1 MLAWRSVPHDSS
13 VDIGILAHKECSTA
27 HLICVCMCVC
37 VFMAVNEFLLNFL
50 LRLVTLSKNVTI
62 IVLCVCK
69 SNTFH
74 CRKWENLEKYQEEIK
89 ISYNHTPQSI
99 PVHLP

>member
-1 MLAWRSVPHDSS
+1 
-13 VDIGILAHKECSTA
+13 
-27 HLICVCMCVC
+27 
-37 VFMAVNEFLLNFL
+37 MAVNEFLLNFL

-89 ISYNHTPQSI
+89 SVIIIPYKAFGTLTLMQFKTCHEPFPRLFFNAWLLKEVLSFYTVISVLQ
-99 PVHLP
+99 L